1 MSHIFMAENTAVLV
15 RVFEIFA
22 VGAKCPAVAFRRLLQ
37 IQVTVEAAR
46 VVNVLLPALTITVPV
61 DIVWILG

>member
-1 MSHIFMAENTAVLV
+1 MSHIFMAENTAVLI

-22 VGAKCPAVAFRRLLQ
+22 VGAKCLAVAFRRLFQ
-37 IQVTVEAAR
+37 IQVTAEAAG
-46 VVNVLLPALTITVPV
+46 VVDEFLSALAVTVPV